1 MAIEKTPEKQGSQ
14 QIHMR
19 YEQTMASYASQFVLN
34 ATGEEI
40 IVNFSSGSIPDP
52 RTGENHLPIHTR
64 IAMSTAA
71 ARRLANLLNQAL
83 SATEQHTKVS
93 LTETAQIPSLK
104 D

>member
-1 MAIEKTPEKQGSQ
+1 MTSQKTPEKQGSQ

-19 YEQTMASYASQFVLN
+19 YEQTMANYASQFVLN

-40 IVNFSSGSIPDP
+40 IINFSSGSIPDP

-64 IAMSTAA
+64 IAMSTAG

-83 SATEQHTKVS
+83 SATDQQIKATS
-93 LTETAQIPSLK
+93 IGTAQLPSLK

>member
-1 MAIEKTPEKQGSQ
+1 MTTQKTPEKQASQ
-14 QIHMR
+14 QVHLR
-19 YEQTMASYASQFVLN
+19 YEQTMATYASQFVLN

-40 IVNFSSGSIPDP
+40 IINFSSGSIPDP

-83 SATEQHTKVS
+83 SATDQAK
-93 LTETAQIPSLK
+93 AQNMGAAQLPSLK